1 MTEASPVLMAAEKT
15 LITLI
20 FTIYE
25 GSTLC
30 VDFVYNRSDDKE
42 PL

>member
-1 MTEASPVLMAAEKT
+1 MTEASPVLTVAEKT
-15 LITLI
+15 LVILI

-30 VDFVYNRSDDKE
+30 VDFVYNTGDYKE
-42 PL
+42 HL